1 MWTKR
6 GLFNWLGLSGILS
19 LVSYALAVFLSPL
32 ACEGYDWFSQ
42 AVSDLSAENAPSR
55 ALWNRLSCAYMPCG
69 IVCCTAA
76 SLFVVGKLN
85 KAMRAGIYLFTIMN
99 FVSAIGYAAFPLSE
113 AGSPEG
119 FQNTMHVV
127 VTAAVVLLS
136 VISLVLIAI
145 GGLRKR
151 ACPSLA
157 LWALIALAFMLSG
170 AIGTNVVPKEY
181 FGIPERFS
189 VFAAA
194 GFNAV
199 LGIYLFLGFKEKQY
213 EKD

>member
-1 MWTKR
+1 M
-6 GLFNWLGLSGILS
+6 GLVS
-19 LVSYALAVFLSPL
+19 LVSYVLAVFLSPL
-32 ACEGYDWFSQ
+32 VYEGYDWFSQ

-55 ALWNRLSCAYMPCG
+55 TLWNQLSCAYMPCG
-69 IVCCTAA
+69 IACCTAV
-76 SLFVVGKLN
+76 SLSVTGKFNWAL
-85 KAMRAGIYLFTIMN
+85 RVGIYLFTVMN
-99 FVSAIGYAAFPLSE
+99 FVSAIGYAAFPLTA

-151 ACPSLA
+151 TYPSLA
-157 LWALIALAFMLSG
+157 VWAIIALSFMLLG
-170 AIGTNVVPKEY
+170 AIGVNALPKEY
-181 FGIPERFS
+181 FGVPERFS
-189 VFAAA
+189 VFAATA
-194 GFNAV
+194 FNAV
-199 LGIYLFLGFKEKQY
+199 LGLYLFFGFKEKQY